1 MFVCLEERRMSVCLV
16 IQHQDIVS
24 LLTGI
29 YLFTVTMQLIPSK
42 TKKITDKKLLRIQT
56 IFLLRNQKPLSR
68 LCQHCLSPGQNPR
81 KKGTDDSCTPAT
93 QQILVAPATQQ
104 TVELLPYCCTRKNI
118 SFRMCTCNTDLKQ
131 MINPALALIK
141 LAEATTQNY
150 AVLVINEKY
159 RVGHF

>member
-93 QQILVAPATQQ
+93 Q
-104 TVELLPYCCTRKNI
+104 
-118 SFRMCTCNTDLKQ
+118 
-131 MINPALALIK
+131 
-141 LAEATTQNY
+141 
-150 AVLVINEKY
+150 
-159 RVGHF
+159 